1 MGFTVVRCDIIKMA
15 EGGQI
20 RHIFFD
26 AGRGQLLA
34 FMEPQGVPGIPAD
47 YDAGI
52 NADLGLPGAFY
63 H

>member
-34 FMEPQGVPGIPAD
+34 FKEPQGVPGIPAD
-47 YDAGI
+47 YDARI
-52 NADLGLPGAFY
+52 NADLGLPGSFY